1 MASSIRQKLTPNVG
15 FSLGLSPLKPFN
27 HLSDF
32 FLRFPQLLL

>member
-1 MASSIRQKLTPNVG
+1 MASSIGQKTHPNVG